1 MTEDRILEKNDTPPR
16 ESWYAEIAPPQGLA
30 ASVFSLWEMRLPDV
44 PGWTRVRILP
54 NACVD
59 IVLYASDPS
68 TGEGLASIVAP
79 PHRSYVV
86 GSTLSAFMIRSMG
99 WRHVIGA
106 SLRPEGVAPILGVP
120 ASLIGERVAFLHD
133 LIGNAA
139 NEIEDRVMSGPSAAT
154 LERLAAVLLDR
165 VARFAVT
172 LDPITTTAAQIVRK
186 SRGRARMD
194 ALTRDLSVSPRQ
206 LERHFLT
213 HVGMSPKLFAR
224 LIRFDRAV
232 RDLSKRG
239 DRSWADFAL
248 AHGYSDQAHFIND
261 FREFAGVTPTEFET
275 ETTSEPDS

>member
-1 MTEDRILEKNDTPPR
+1 MEKNDTPLS
-16 ESWYAEIAPPQGLA
+16 ETGYAEIAPPIGLA

-86 GSTLSAFMIRSMG
+86 GSTLSAFMVRSMG

-106 SLRPEGVAPILGVP
+106 SLRPEGVGPILGVP
-120 ASLIGERVAFLHD
+120 AAEIGERVAFLHD

-139 NEIEDRVMSGPSAAT
+139 QEIEDRVLSGPAAGT
-154 LERLAAVLLDR
+154 LERLAAVLLER
-165 VARFAVT
+165 VTRTAIA
-172 LDPITTTAAQIVRK
+172 LDPITLGAAQMVRK

-194 ALTRDLSVSPRQ
+194 ALTRTLGVSPRK

-213 HVGMSPKLFAR
+213 HVGMSPKLFSR

-232 RDLSKRG
+232 RNLAKRG
-239 DRSWADFAL
+239 ERSWTEFAL
-248 AHGYSDQAHFIND
+248 AHGYSDQAHFINE
-261 FREFAGVTPTEFET
+261 FREFAGVTPTEFEA
-275 ETTSEPDS
+275 EAHG